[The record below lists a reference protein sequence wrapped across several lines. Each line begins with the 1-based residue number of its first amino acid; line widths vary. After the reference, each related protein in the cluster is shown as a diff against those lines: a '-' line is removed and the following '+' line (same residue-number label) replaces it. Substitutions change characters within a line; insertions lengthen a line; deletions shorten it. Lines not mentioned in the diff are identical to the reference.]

1 MARRVSIN
9 SGARTGVAETG
20 TGRTMLK
27 KIIKNQ
33 QVMAWALYDWANSA
47 FATTVMAG
55 FFPIFFKKFW
65 ASNLSAGDSTFYL
78 GLGNSSASVLILLLA
93 PIIGAIGDRCL
104 IRKRLLVLFAILG
117 SVMTALLYVVPQG
130 AWQAALTLYTV
141 AIFGFMAANV
151 FYDALLVS
159 VCDAEQ
165 RELVS
170 SLGYALGYLGGG
182 LLFTINVL
190 MTLQPAW
197 FGIADAGEA
206 VKLSFLS
213 VAIWW
218 LFFTL
223 PLMRALRERQRLAV
237 NKMSIVRA
245 LSRFRVNVVRILNH
259 RVLALFLLAYWFY
272 IDGLDTIIRMAVDY
286 GMALGMSQSSLI
298 TALIITQFVG
308 FPATLIIGR
317 LVASTKIINGLYFG
331 IAAYIV
337 MVVFSFFMNSTWEF
351 YLLAVGIGLVQGSV
365 QALSRA
371 YYAGLVPEKQVAA
384 YFGFYNMMGKSA
396 VILGPLLIGGVVLI
410 SDSHRWGML
419 SVSLLF
425 IIGLWLLRRVDAL
438 SKLGNT

>member
-1 MARRVSIN
+1 
-9 SGARTGVAETG
+9 
-20 TGRTMLK
+20 MLK

-55 FFPIFFKKFW
+55 FFPIFFKKYW
-65 ASNLSAGDSTFYL
+65 GANLSAADSTFYL
-78 GLGNSSASVLILLLA
+78 GLGNSTASVLILLLA
-93 PIIGAIGDRCL
+93 PILGAIADRCL
-104 IRKRLLVLFAILG
+104 IRKRLLLIFAVLG
-117 SVMTALLYVVPQG
+117 CVMTALLYVVAQG
-130 AWQAALTLYTV
+130 AWAAALTLYTV

-151 FYDALLVS
+151 FYDALLVT
-159 VCDAEQ
+159 VCQPQQ
-165 RELVS
+165 REMVS

-197 FGIADAGEA
+197 FGIADASEA

-218 LFFTL
+218 LVFTI
-223 PLMRALRERQRLAV
+223 PLLRALHESQRLALNRV
-237 NKMSIVRA
+237 SLMRS
-245 LSRFRVNVVRILNH
+245 LSRFRISIIRIFRH

-272 IDGLDTIIRMAVDY
+272 IDGLDTIVRMAVDY
-286 GMALGMSQSSLI
+286 GMALGLSQSSLI

-308 FPATLIIGR
+308 FPATLVIGR
-317 LVASTKIINGLYFG
+317 LVASTRIINGLYFG
-331 IAAYIV
+331 IAAYLV
-337 MVVFSFFMNSTWEF
+337 MVVLAFFMDSEWEF
-351 YLLAVGIGLVQGSV
+351 YLLAIGVGLVQGSV

-371 YYAGLVPEKQVAA
+371 YYAGLVPPKQVAG

-396 VILGPLLIGGVVLI
+396 VILGPLLIGAVVLLTN
-410 SDSHRWGML
+410 SHRWGIL

-438 SKLGNT
+438 SKLGKV